1 MNDRTHLRAGPF
13 ILAVA
18 VAVAVV
24 LSAPVVG
31 QIRGWIRSAFP
42 GRFVLIVGAI
52 GAVLLA
58 AALVAAAFRIRE
70 RRALRYGAIAAA
82 IAIAV
87 IYSALNPSDT
97 PESIAVER
105 FHFLEYGLITFL
117 FYRAWRPL
125 GDLSIV
131 LLPILAGLI
140 AGTAEEWLQWFIPNR
155 VGELRD
161 IFLNLAAIVS
171 GLLFSVAVDPPARFA
186 ATLSRASAARVLRLA
201 AATIIV
207 LAAFLHVV
215 HLGYEIVD
223 PDVGSFM
230 SRYAPGRLPAL
241 QGREGTRV
249 EHPAAAAGAPA
260 HLSRGPVPQRRAG
273 ARPVAQQAMG
283 RRGCGC
289 GVEREPDPGRSTS
302 CRFSTHPRTRGN
314 RGIDGR
320 RNSAP
325 MRKHARRPRRWQL
338 HTAARRTRTGSTRG
352 ARACSGPPSSRWQRS
367 SQRSASVD
375 RVVHPKCCATPR
387 SQAAAVR
394 ESGT

>member
-125 GDLSIV
+125 GDLSIL

-140 AGTAEEWLQWFIPNR
+140 AGTEEEWLQWFIPNR

-186 ATLSRASAARVLRLA
+186 ATLGRASAARVMRLA

-207 LAAFLHVV
+207 FAAFLHAV

-230 SRYAPGRLPAL
+230 SRYASGQLPAL
-241 QGREGTRV
+241 QEEKAREWSTRPPPLV
-249 EHPAAAAGAPA
+249 LVRISREDQYLSEGLAHVRWRNKRWDAGDVGAAWNENRILEKYFVPVLDTPTYEGKQGHRWPAEQRADAEARAAAAPSAGPYRSAAYPNRLYTWRKSVFWTVVIA
-260 HLSRGPVPQRRAG
+260 LAAVLVALSV
-273 ARPVAQQAMG
+273 
-283 RRGCGC
+283 
-289 GVEREPDPGRSTS
+289 GRS
-302 CRFSTHPRTRGN
+302 
-314 RGIDGR
+314 R
-320 RNSAP
+320 R
-325 MRKHARRPRRWQL
+325 
-338 HTAARRTRTGSTRG
+338 
-352 ARACSGPPSSRWQRS
+352 
-367 SQRSASVD
+367 
-375 RVVHPKCCATPR
+375 
-387 SQAAAVR
+387 
-394 ESGT
+394 